1 MHDEVGTKIDG
12 PHETRRRDRIVDEK
26 GHGVPVCHTGDSP
39 DIRNIETRVFYRL
52 DICHLDA
59 RSCLLES
66 GSEVVWSRALRE
78 ADLDTEA
85 VKQEEQ
91 FDRASIERR
100 RCHDHIP
107 CLDEGHE
114 GCRKRTHARGIGHGR
129 CSALELVHCTLE
141 GGNGRI
147 GNTRIHE
154 SKLPVGK
161 DLSLL
166 LCTRKRECAHL
177 RYLRKR
183 RPACIGRCPCWMQD
197 PRREALLSGRSSGHS
212 EAPRSAA
219 ASEALMR
226 RT

>member
-1 MHDEVGTKIDG
+1 MHDKIGTKIDG
-12 PHETRRRDRIVDEK
+12 PHETRRRDRIVDEE
-26 GHGVPVCHTGDSP
+26 GHGVPVCHTGDSL
-39 DIRNIETRVFYRL
+39 DIRNIETRVFYHL

-85 VKQEEQ
+85 VKQGEQ

-147 GNTRIHE
+147 GNTRIQASCWQRPQPAPLH
-154 SKLPVGK
+154 SQTRVRSPA
-161 DLSLL
+161 LSQEASPCLHWAVPLL
-166 LCTRKRECAHL
+166 DA
-177 RYLRKR
+177 
-183 RPACIGRCPCWMQD
+183 G
-197 PRREALLSGRSSGHS
+197 
-212 EAPRSAA
+212 SA
-219 ASEALMR
+219 S
-226 RT
+226 